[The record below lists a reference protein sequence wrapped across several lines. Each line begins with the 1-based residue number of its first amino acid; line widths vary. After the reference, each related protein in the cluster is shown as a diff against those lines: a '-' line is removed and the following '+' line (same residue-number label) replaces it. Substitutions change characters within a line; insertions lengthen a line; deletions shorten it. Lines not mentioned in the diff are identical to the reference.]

1 MLSARLRLS
10 SESVFVAV
18 VGALGL
24 AAYLVAYWPFRPGA
38 PAGVGQVLGMV
49 PLLAAA
55 IGFALPMGSEQ
66 AVAWWS
72 AKVDPRPWLAYVCPA
87 VLSALYAL
95 GTVVA
100 GRFSAPEAA
109 GLAAYLHAP
118 PALALLGRRLAARPG
133 PWSRRAALASDWA
146 LVLAAWLPIQL
157 RWIDLPTI
165 PLPEGR
171 DQVKLDTL
179 LAAASVF
186 WAILVV
192 RRLEGFQFRLFFTKE
207 DFRLGLRVFA
217 VYAVV
222 ALPLALA
229 TGFVRWGL
237 AFTLHE
243 TEFRQP
249 AWLVYPLLPVG
260 MYFGVALVE
269 EALFRGLLQN
279 LLARVLGSPWAGL
292 VLASVAFGA
301 VHHKFG
307 RPELYVAFSALAGGF
322 YGYAYLRTGRIMPG
336 AVAHA
341 LVNSVWLA
349 LFNPMASGR

>member
-1 MLSARLRLS
+1 MPSPRVRPSPETAFVSLVGTLALSAYL
-10 SESVFVAV
+10 AV
-18 VGALGL
+18 
-24 AAYLVAYWPFRPGA
+24 YWPFRPGSA
-38 PAGVGQVLGMV
+38 AGAGQVFGML

-55 IGFALPMGSEQ
+55 VGFALPMGSEQ

-72 AKVDPRPWLAYVCPA
+72 QRVDRRPWLAFLCPA
-87 VLSALYAL
+87 SLSVLYAL
-95 GTVVA
+95 GSAVA
-100 GRFSAPEAA
+100 GRFALGEAA
-109 GLAAYLHAP
+109 
-118 PALALLGRRLAARPG
+118 ALALYLHVP
-133 PWSRRAALASDWA
+133 AALALAGRRVQGAGGALRRPTLVALDWS

-157 RWIDLPTI
+157 RWIDLPTV

-179 LAAASVF
+179 LAAAAVF

-192 RRLEGFQFRLFFTKE
+192 RRLEGFQFRLFFTRE
-207 DFRLGLRVFA
+207 DFRLGLRVFGLYVA
-217 VYAVV
+217 V

-229 TGFVRWGL
+229 TGFVRTGL
-237 AFTLHE
+237 AFTLHQ
-243 TEFRQP
+243 TEFHQP
-249 AWLVYPLLPVG
+249 AWLVYPLLPIG

-279 LLARVLGSPWAGL
+279 LLARTLGSPWAA
-292 VLASVAFGA
+292 LAIASAAFGA

-307 RPELYVAFSALAGGF
+307 QPGLYVAFSALAGAF

-341 LVNSVWLA
+341 LVNSAWLA
-349 LFNPMASGR
+349 LFNPMAAR